1 MKYMGAKGLDAFKN
15 VLNQARKKKNSF
27 RANVL
32 NQARKK
38 KLLEQTKSR

>member
-15 VLNQARKKKNSF
+15 VLNQARKKNNF

-38 KLLEQTKSR
+38 TLLEQTKSR